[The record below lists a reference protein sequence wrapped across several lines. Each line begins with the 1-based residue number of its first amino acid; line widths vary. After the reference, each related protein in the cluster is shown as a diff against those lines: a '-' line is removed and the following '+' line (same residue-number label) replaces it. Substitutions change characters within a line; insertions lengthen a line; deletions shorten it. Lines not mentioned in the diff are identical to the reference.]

1 MTQPGISMFV
11 SSLTELITANF
22 QALEHG
28 TLMFEYLRS
37 HKQPGKPLMVM
48 EFWSGWF
55 DHWAE
60 KHAVWPIQGD
70 VTAAASVGGAPVDL
84 MPLRM
89 ERGV

>member
-1 MTQPGISMFV
+1 MFV
-11 SSLTELITANF
+11 PSLTELITANF

-70 VTAAASVGGAPVDL
+70 VTAAGAVGGAPVDL
-84 MPLRM
+84 MPLPM
-89 ERGV
+89 ERGEGGR